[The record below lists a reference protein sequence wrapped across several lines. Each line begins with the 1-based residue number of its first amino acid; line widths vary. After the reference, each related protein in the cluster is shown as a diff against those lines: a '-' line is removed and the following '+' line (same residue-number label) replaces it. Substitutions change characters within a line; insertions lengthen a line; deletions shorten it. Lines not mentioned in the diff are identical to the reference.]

1 MGYGSYTSN
10 DWTKLKSSRGIN
22 NSSNVSQ
29 IFTNSELKDKYN
41 PKFINMR
48 ESCDSNDSPLS
59 TPIIIA
65 FDDTASMGYLAEE
78 IAKNAL
84 NRTITEIYDKQPVTN
99 PHIMC
104 AAFGN
109 FRDGAPLQVTQFEA
123 DIKIAE
129 QLFDLWIERGG
140 QGYSGD
146 SYVWYFAAK
155 HTKIDSYNK
164 RNKKGFLFT
173 IGDDFCDRGLT
184 AELAKT
190 IYDDDIPKELS
201 REELI
206 EQASEKYELFHIITK
221 SINPNGLESWSKL
234 LPGRVANVAAD
245 GVKYLSEIII
255 SIMQLANGSDR
266 NEVIVQWD
274 EAIIPI
280 VRSAIS
286 SITIK
291 SNKQIDNGNNTNKT
305 ANDNNSVKSTKT
317 KKGFFKRLL
326 GK

>member
-10 DWTKLKSSRGIN
+10 DWAKLKSSRGIN
-22 NSSNVSQ
+22 NSSDVSQ
-29 IFTNSELKDKYN
+29 IFRNGELKDQYN

-48 ESCDSNDSPLS
+48 ESCDSSDSPLS

-109 FRDGAPLQVTQFEA
+109 YLDGAPLQVTQFEA

-129 QLFDLWIERGG
+129 QLFDIWIERRG

-146 SYVWYFAAK
+146 SYVWYFASN
-155 HTKIDSYNK
+155 HTKIDSFDK
-164 RNKKGFLFT
+164 RRKKGFLFT
-173 IGDDFCDRGLT
+173 IGDDICDRGLR
-184 AELAKT
+184 ADLAKK
-190 IYDDDIPKELS
+190 IYDDDIPEELS
-201 REELI
+201 REQLI
-206 EQASEKYELFHIITK
+206 AMASEKYELFHIITK
-221 SINPNGLESWSKL
+221 SIRPTGFESWNKL
-234 LPGRVANVAAD
+234 LPGRVANVQAD
-245 GVKYLSEIII
+245 GVKYLSEVII
-255 SIMQLANGSDR
+255 SIMQLVNGSDR
-266 NEVIVQWD
+266 NNVINQWD
-274 EAIIPI
+274 KEAIPF
-280 VRSAIS
+280 VSETIS
-286 SITIK
+286 SINLNSESDIITDDTA
-291 SNKQIDNGNNTNKT
+291 QNNTE
-305 ANDNNSVKSTKT
+305 ANAPKT
-317 KKGFFKRLL
+317 KKNFFERLF